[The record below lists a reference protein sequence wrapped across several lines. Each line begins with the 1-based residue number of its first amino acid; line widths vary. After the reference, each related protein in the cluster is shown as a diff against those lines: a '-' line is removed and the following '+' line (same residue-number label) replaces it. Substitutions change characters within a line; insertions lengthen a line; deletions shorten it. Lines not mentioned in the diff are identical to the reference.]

1 MFVGISTTVGAVNF
15 LVTMA
20 KLRAPGMTLN
30 RLPVFVWSMIV
41 FSFMVLFAVPAVT
54 LAAALLELDRLF
66 GTHFFLPSHGGSALL
81 YQHLFWFWGH
91 PEVYILFIPATGM
104 ISMIITV
111 FSRHPLV
118 GYRWIVIALLAIG
131 FISFGV
137 WVHHMFATGLPVL
150 ATAFFSAVSLV
161 IVIPSGIQFFAWI
174 ATMWKGRVRLTT
186 PMLFA
191 LGFLLIFL
199 LGGITGVM
207 VAVLPFDYQV
217 TDSYFVV
224 AHFHYVLNGAVVF
237 PIFGALYYWL
247 PKMTGRL
254 LSERLGHWSFWTMF
268 VGFNVAFFPM
278 HILGLMGMPRR
289 VYTYP
294 SGLGWDALEPAS
306 RPSAASCSR
315 SASG

>member
-1 MFVGISTTVGAVNF
+1 LTGSAFSPGINLDFWGLAIVFVGISTTVGAVNF
-15 LVTMA
+15 IVTTFQM
-20 KLRAPGMTLN
+20 RAPGMTIN
-30 RLPVFVWSMIV
+30 RVPIFVWSILSMA
-41 FSFMVLFAVPAVT
+41 FMVLFAVPAVT
-54 LAAALLELDRLF
+54 LAAGLLEFHRLF
-66 GTHFFLPSHGGSALL
+66 GTAFSNPAPGGNVLL

-104 ISMIITV
+104 ISMVIAV
-111 FSRHPLV
+111 FSRHALV

-186 PMLFA
+186 TMLFA

-199 LGGITGVM
+199 LGGITGAM

-224 AHFHYVLNGAVVF
+224 AHFHY
-237 PIFGALYYWL
+237 
-247 PKMTGRL
+247 
-254 LSERLGHWSFWTMF
+254 
-268 VGFNVAFFPM
+268 
-278 HILGLMGMPRR
+278 
-289 VYTYP
+289 
-294 SGLGWDALEPAS
+294 
-306 RPSAASCSR
+306 
-315 SASG
+315 